1 MGSFRSSLTGRLEG
15 WPKMG
20 IVTVGI
26 GEWSVSNDPSDT
38 LKTYALGSC
47 VAVLIYDSRLQ
58 IAGMIH
64 IALPDSTVDAER
76 ARQLP
81 GYFADTGL
89 PVMIEEMKKR
99 GAVRGNVWVKL
110 AGGASFMDPGGFFDI
125 GKRNV
130 LAAKRI
136 LWGSSLGPLAEDTGG
151 TMSRTVSITVSEGE
165 TTISSGQKQ
174 WNI

>member
-1 MGSFRSSLTGRLEG
+1 MGVVN
-15 WPKMG
+15 
-20 IVTVGI
+20 IGI
-26 GEWSVSNDPSDT
+26 GEWAVSNDAADT

-47 VAVLIYDSRLQ
+47 VAVLIYDKRLM

-64 IALPDSTVDAER
+64 IALPDSTVDLQR
-76 ARQLP
+76 ARSLP

-110 AGGASFMDPGGFFDI
+110 AGGASVMDPGGFFDI
-125 GKRNV
+125 GKRNI

-136 LWGSSLGPLAEDTGG
+136 LWGSSLGPVAEDTGG
-151 TMSRTVSITVSEGE
+151 NMSRTVSIVISSGE

-174 WNI
+174 WTI

>member
-1 MGSFRSSLTGRLEG
+1 MGV
-15 WPKMG
+15 
-20 IVTVGI
+20 INVGI
-26 GEWSVSNDPSDT
+26 GEWRVSSDPAES

-47 VAVLIYDSRLQ
+47 VAVMIYDSLLR

-64 IALPDSTVDAER
+64 IALPDSKVDAER
-76 ARQLP
+76 ARLLP

-110 AGGASFMDPGGFFDI
+110 AGGASVMDPGGFFDI
-125 GKRNV
+125 GKRNI

-136 LWGSSLGPLAEDTGG
+136 LWGSSLGPVAEDTGG
-151 TMSRTVSITVSEGE
+151 TASRTVSIAVSDGE
-165 TTISSGQKQ
+165 TSISSGQKQ
-174 WNI
+174 WTI

>member
-1 MGSFRSSLTGRLEG
+1 MGV
-15 WPKMG
+15 
-20 IVTVGI
+20 INIGI
-26 GEWSVSNDPSDT
+26 GEWAVSNDPAET

-47 VAVLIYDSRLQ
+47 VAVMIYDTKLS

-64 IALPDSTVDAER
+64 IALPDSTVDEGR

-81 GYFADTGL
+81 GYFADTGI

-110 AGGASFMDPGGFFDI
+110 AGGASLMDPNGFFDI
-125 GKRNV
+125 GKRNI

-136 LWGSSLGPLAEDTGG
+136 LWGSSLGPVAEDTGG
-151 TMSRTVSITVSEGE
+151 SMSRTVSLVVAGGE
-165 TTISSGQKQ
+165 TSLSSGQKQ
-174 WNI
+174 WTI